1 MIIASWLLLG
11 LLATAVATYAISVFN
26 NIAHYLNTKKEDTNT
41 IYLICD
47 PDSIFA
53 PVIAGI
59 LLGPITLVFAIAAL
73 VDVYDICRELK

>member
-1 MIIASWLLLG
+1 MILTWLLLG
-11 LLATAVATYAISVFN
+11 VLSVAISTYAISVFN
-26 NIAHYLNTKKEDTNT
+26 NIARYLNTKKEETNT

-53 PVIAGI
+53 SVIAGI

-73 VDVYDICRELK
+73 VDVYDISRELK